1 MAKYIFGIAL
11 ILSILIFS
19 ALSMPISEE
28 ERALQ
33 DEEQLEYLEKWREKQ
48 QKKMSP

>member
-1 MAKYIFGIAL
+1 MAKYIFGIVL

-19 ALSMPISEE
+19 ALSMPMSEE

-48 QKKMSP
+48 RKKMSP